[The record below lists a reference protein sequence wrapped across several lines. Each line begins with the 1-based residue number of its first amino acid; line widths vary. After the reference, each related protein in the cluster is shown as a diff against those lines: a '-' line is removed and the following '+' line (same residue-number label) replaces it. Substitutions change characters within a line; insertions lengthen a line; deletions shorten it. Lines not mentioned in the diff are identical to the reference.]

1 MRLRALVVAAGLLWP
16 VSALPQQAEPR
27 TSAAF
32 LRGNQLYDTCTSQE
46 IVKRLQCREYIAGM
60 ADAFNWDKFVCA
72 PDQASENQVRDVVV
86 NYLRD
91 HAEVRHY
98 SAASIARNALQEA
111 FPCK

>member
-1 MRLRALVVAAGLLWP
+1 MRLTVLVLATGLLWP
-16 VSALPQQAEPR
+16 VSALSQQSEPK

-32 LRGNQLYDTCTSQE
+32 LRGNQLYDRCTSQE

-60 ADAFNWDKFVCA
+60 ADAFNWDKFVCG

-91 HAEVRHY
+91 HPEVRHY
-98 SAASIARNALQEA
+98 SAASIAREALGEA